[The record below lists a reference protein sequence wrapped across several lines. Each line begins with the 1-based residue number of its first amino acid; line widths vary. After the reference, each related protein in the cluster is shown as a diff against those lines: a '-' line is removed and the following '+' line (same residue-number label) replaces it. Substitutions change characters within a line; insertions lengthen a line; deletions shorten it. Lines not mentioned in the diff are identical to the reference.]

1 MAYVLAL
8 RKGKSRRTKKKIL
21 LKNGGG
27 LLEGSTV
34 ATQWP
39 TLPCLPFTRVLKT
52 DSSKNTASQS
62 TSGLQTWLDS
72 FPGKVKQSEKI
83 IFKKIDQ
90 AWQRKDIDEMFQL
103 IKENEFSDETQKKAL
118 HYWDQGHYYQ
128 EGEKRNKALTP
139 LARFRIRERFLPPKN
154 ICPNGRK
161 KATLP
166 REATAKLRA
175 WLDEN
180 PRPYPT
186 RETKAAL
193 ADDTGLTIL
202 QVNTWFANTR
212 RRMRGKSKTQ
222 RKDEVKSKHLWN
234 RSSLPE
240 PWQVPILT
248 TTMASTPGTVPPCAS
263 FCTCPPHATQIHV
276 PTSLGSN
283 VSDYWTEM
291 TCNAGTLTDWPGS
304 YTGTVGNQYLA
315 PPVVAL
321 TPNLWEPEFQ
331 CRGLHAA
338 AQILMDMASK

>member
-8 RKGKSRRTKKKIL
+8 RKGTSKRTKKKIL
-21 LKNGGG
+21 LKNGEEG
-27 LLEGSTV
+27 LLDRSTL

-39 TLPCLPFTRVLKT
+39 TLPCLPFAGVRKT
-52 DSSKNTASQS
+52 DRSRNTTSQS
-62 TSGLQTWLDS
+62 TSELQTWLDS
-72 FPGKVKQSEKI
+72 FPGKVKENEKM
-83 IFKKIDQ
+83 IFKKIDE

-175 WLDEN
+175 WLNEN

-193 ADDTGLTIL
+193 ADNTGLTIL

-212 RRMRGKSKTQ
+212 RRMRGKRKTE
-222 RKDEVKSKHLWN
+222 RKHEVKSKDLWN
-234 RSSLPE
+234 RS
-240 PWQVPILT
+240 
-248 TTMASTPGTVPPCAS
+248 
-263 FCTCPPHATQIHV
+263 
-276 PTSLGSN
+276 
-283 VSDYWTEM
+283 
-291 TCNAGTLTDWPGS
+291 
-304 YTGTVGNQYLA
+304 
-315 PPVVAL
+315 
-321 TPNLWEPEFQ
+321 
-331 CRGLHAA
+331 R
-338 AQILMDMASK
+338 